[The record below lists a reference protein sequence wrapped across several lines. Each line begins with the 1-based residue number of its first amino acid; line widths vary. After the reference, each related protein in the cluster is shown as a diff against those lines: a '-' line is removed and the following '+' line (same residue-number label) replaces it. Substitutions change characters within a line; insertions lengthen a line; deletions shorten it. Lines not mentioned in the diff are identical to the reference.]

1 MLRDR
6 ASLIFLRIFSEEM
19 VGCKLRSSEPCGCTL
34 TQRDRFLW
42 LSVLVRVGAE
52 RWGQRER
59 GRGGGTWG
67 KVRKEDGLVGNC
79 GELVICRGNALGKG
93 ENGKKV

>member
-1 MLRDR
+1 
-6 ASLIFLRIFSEEM
+6 M
-19 VGCKLRSSEPCGCTL
+19 VGWGLRSSEPCGCTL
-34 TQRDRFLW
+34 TLRDRFLW

-59 GRGGGTWG
+59 EEGVGGLPGARCGR
-67 KVRKEDGLVGNC
+67 KMSSLGNARSSC
-79 GELVICRGNALGKG
+79 ICRGNALEKG